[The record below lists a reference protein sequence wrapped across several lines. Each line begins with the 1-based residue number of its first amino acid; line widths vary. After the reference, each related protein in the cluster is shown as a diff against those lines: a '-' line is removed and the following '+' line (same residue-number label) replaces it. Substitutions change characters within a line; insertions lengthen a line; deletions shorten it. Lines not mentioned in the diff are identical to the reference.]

1 MKRVRKSGKRGRGLL
16 LLIIIILLLISFNSF
31 GEGQKEKREYSA
43 AVFSTKI
50 EVSAPRQ
57 IDGVAARISKLA
69 FKPGLVPGES
79 IDYNGKKLWPLINL
93 DLYGEKGSKKV
104 KVGSDKFKAAYKVK
118 ITYSIDKAK
127 KAGLDQLNLY
137 FLVAGKWLTAKEL
150 LHSGTI
156 EKYSSKAGKI
166 SFIILDWPLDDRMIG
181 GN

>member
-1 MKRVRKSGKRGRGLL
+1 MKRVRKSGKNGGGLL
-16 LLIIIILLLISFNSF
+16 LVIIILLLAGCSSFS
-31 GEGQKEKREYSA
+31 GLRKEAKEYSA
-43 AVFSTKI
+43 PVFSTKI

-57 IDGVAARISKLA
+57 IDGVAARINKLA

-93 DLYGEKGSKKV
+93 DLYGLKGNEKV
-104 KVGSDKFKAAYKVK
+104 KVGSDRFKTAYKVK

-127 KAGLDQLNLY
+127 MSGIDQLNLY

-150 LHSGTI
+150 EHKGAI

-166 SFIILDWPLDDRMIG
+166 SFTIIDWPLDDRMIAG
-181 GN
+181 D